1 MTDTMH
7 PAAENLATLTG
18 PEGAVHEVPE
28 NRVLFLDRPR
38 SVDILS
44 IGRGRESS
52 LPRGLSLR

>member
-1 MTDTMH
+1 MTDNMH

-28 NRVLFLDRPR
+28 NRVLFLDHPR

-52 LPRGLSLR
+52 LPRGLS